1 MDQES
6 DRVRLTAKQ
15 IEALRLLPDVKL
27 RAAFLLLW
35 RVQPETINNKLRAA
49 DEVSALN
56 VAGDPEREANLE
68 RQRRDNLLHAP
79 HELWLEKSQ
88 IIALGTLPIPHL
100 RKALRLMKGV
110 RQKDL
115 NGLILQAQY
124 GVSLETDEL
133 RQLMTETDAYDR
145 GRHTN
150 QKPAQET
157 NDDMEA

>member
-68 RQRRDNLLHAP
+68 RQRRDNLLHVP
-79 HELWLEKSQ
+79 HELWL
-88 IIALGTLPIPHL
+88 
-100 RKALRLMKGV
+100 
-110 RQKDL
+110 
-115 NGLILQAQY
+115 
-124 GVSLETDEL
+124 
-133 RQLMTETDAYDR
+133 
-145 GRHTN
+145 
-150 QKPAQET
+150 
-157 NDDMEA
+157 